1 MDFVIDPEIES
12 LLNPLTTEEW
22 SKLEAS
28 IAKEG
33 CRDSGVVAVLP
44 DGVRILA
51 DGRNRGKICADF
63 DIEFPTKEIAFP
75 DRESLILWVI
85 NNQLGRRNLT
95 EERKAYYRGKEY
107 LETRKNIGKPKLAH
121 SEPITNDEGST
132 AENVAKKHGVSRETV
147 KRDAE
152 FTAAV
157 DSMPKEEAE
166 IVLSGK
172 SGQTKKAIAGG
183 AKPILCD
190 RCQRTGAVKDC
201 EKCVEAR
208 KAAKVKKKTPTETPP
223 PVVEAESEPTET
235 PCDGNGIPWTGKAL
249 EAIKAE
255 PQFAEMGRQLS
266 KMAKV
271 IAETESLHLYSYSMQ
286 SVVASLKTIRS
297 TLLDALPA
305 YVCPYCDGTLKTVE
319 GPQKGKA
326 CEVCNRQ
333 GWVSKSTYK
342 RSPKGAA
349 K

>member
-1 MDFVIDPEIES
+1 MDFIIDPEIES
-12 LLNPLTTEEW
+12 LLNPLTTEERN
-22 SKLEAS
+22 KLESS

-33 CRDSGVVAVLP
+33 CRDAGIVGVLP
-44 DGVRILA
+44 DGTKILA
-51 DGRNRGKICADF
+51 DGHNRGIICADF
-63 DIEFPTKEIAFP
+63 NIDFRTVEMAFP
-75 DRESLILWVI
+75 NRESLIQWVI
-85 NNQLGRRNLT
+85 DNQFARRNLT

-107 LETRKNIGKPKLAH
+107 LNTRKTVGKPNSATVAELE
-121 SEPITNDEGST
+121 STNET
-132 AENVAKKHGVSRETV
+132 AEIVAKKHGVSPRTV
-147 KRDAE
+147 ENDAN
-152 FTAAV
+152 FTKAV
-157 DSMPKEEAE
+157 DALPKEEAE

-201 EKCVEAR
+201 ERCVEAR
-208 KAAKVKKKTPTETPP
+208 KATKKKKKPPAETP
-223 PVVEAESEPTET
+223 PVVEADSEPTET

-255 PQFAEMGRQLS
+255 PQFSEMGRQLS

-271 IAETESLHLYSYSMQ
+271 IAETDSLHLYSYSMQ
-286 SVVASLKTIRS
+286 SVVSSLKTIRS

-305 YVCPYCDGTLKTVE
+305 YFCPYCDGTLKTVE
-319 GPQKGKA
+319 GSQKGKA